1 MAPQTQR
8 QMQNVAPAQQQPQL
22 ETQVEDPPLTWTEVI
37 KCGFPAFGGIL
48 FGYDAG
54 YINGVLGMDYFK
66 LTYGEPSTDPL
77 AFQGHMYPTW
87 AKSMIVS
94 MLSVGTF
101 LGALLSGYSS
111 DYWGRRNTIVIGCAI
126 YCAGVIFQ
134 IAGPTIPLLTAGRA
148 IAGFGIGFVSAN
160 TVAFQSEICP
170 KKIRGPCISVYQFGI
185 TVGLLIASGINQGT
199 RDIRSNASYQ
209 IPIGL
214 QFVFAVLLMVGL
226 MCMLPESPRW
236 FLSKFNDA
244 GARKALASV
253 RGRDEN
259 DEVLLRELEIMRRD
273 TDREMREG
281 AGGWK
286 DCFTGGWK
294 EGSNLKRTFIG
305 TTVQMMQQLT
315 GVNFIFYYGNTYFAQ
330 VGLSSVFLL
339 ATITNVVNVVST
351 PVSFWTIERFG
362 RRPLLIYGGICMSIC
377 EFIIAIVGTLLSSS
391 STAQIVLFVFVCIHI
406 AFFASTWGPVGWAV
420 SGEIFPL
427 SIRGRGIALSTAS
440 NWLWNFVIAFVTPYL
455 VDEDKANLKA
465 KVFYIFGA
473 TCLISAAFA
482 WLWVYETKGLSLE
495 AVDRMCK
502 ETAPRKS
509 KGWAARNASANDEEE
524 MMAVDRMES
533 PIEKGRGRRRNKIE
547 VSEE

>member
-1 MAPQTQR
+1 MTLTQTQR
-8 QMQNVAPAQQQPQL
+8 RISTPDPQQPQPGT
-22 ETQVEDPPLTWTEVI
+22 EIEDPPLKWTEI
-37 KCGFPAFGGIL
+37 FKCGFPAFGGIL

-77 AFQGHMYPTW
+77 AFQGYMYPTW
-87 AKSMIVS
+87 AKSLIVS

-111 DYWGRRNTIVIGCAI
+111 DYLGRRNTIVIGCAI
-126 YCAGVIFQ
+126 YCAGVVFQ
-134 IAGPTIPLLTAGRA
+134 ITGPTIPLLTAGRA

-170 KKIRGPCISVYQFGI
+170 KKIRGPCIGVYQFGI
-185 TVGLLIASGINQGT
+185 TLGLLIASGVNQGT
-199 RDIRSNASYQ
+199 RNIPSNASYQ

-214 QFVFAVLLMVGL
+214 QLVFAVLLALGL
-226 MCMLPESPRW
+226 LCMLPESPRW
-236 FLSKFNDA
+236 FLSRFDED
-244 GARKALASV
+244 GAKKALASM
-253 RGRDEN
+253 RGRGEEDEWL
-259 DEVLLRELEIMRRD
+259 VRELEVMRMD
-273 TDREMREG
+273 AQREMREG
-281 AGGWK
+281 AGGWL

-294 EGSNLKRTFIG
+294 EGSNLKRTFVG

-362 RRPLLIYGGICMSIC
+362 RRPLLIYGGLCMSIC

-391 STAQIVLFVFVCIHI
+391 HTAQIILFVFVCVHI

-473 TCLISAAFA
+473 TCLISAGFA
-482 WLWVYETKGLSLE
+482 WMWVYETKGLSLE

-502 ETAPRKS
+502 ETAPRNS
-509 KGWAARNASANDEEE
+509 KGWVAREMPADEEG
-524 MMAVDRMES
+524 MWMVES
-533 PIEKGRGRRRNKIE
+533 EKQEGGGRRRNRG
-547 VSEE
+547 VGRG